1 VTITRKDTMPYSTLD
16 APVRGGLLHA
26 GRWTPEQADASSTV
40 LAVHGVTATHRSW
53 FAVAD
58 AAPDLDLLAPD
69 LRGRGGSRTLP
80 GPAGMREHADDL
92 AALLD
97 HVGVEKVVL
106 TGHSMGAFVSVVM
119 ADRHPDRVERL
130 LLVDGGLPLEV
141 PAGLSTDEVMQ
152 AVLGPAIARLSRVFP
167 TRESYVDFWREHP
180 AFSGT
185 VSPPLADYFD
195 YDLVEVPGGFA
206 SGVSIDRVREDT
218 ATQLDPDVL
227 LPALERLRAPATLLR
242 APRGLFDQP
251 EALYLP
257 EVARSWARRL
267 PLLEVVDVDDCNH
280 YTILLDPRPAAAVA
294 DAMRGTPGTTE
305 AP

>member
-1 VTITRKDTMPYSTLD
+1 MPYSTLD

-26 GRWTPEQADASSTV
+26 GRWTPEHQTTSPTV

-69 LRGRGGSRTLP
+69 LRGRGGSRTLS

-97 HVGVEKVVL
+97 HVGVDKVVL
-106 TGHSMGAFVSVVM
+106 AGHSMGAFVSVVL
-119 ADRHPDRVERL
+119 ADRHPDRIERL
-130 LLVDGGLPLEV
+130 LLVDGGLPLDV

-152 AVLGPAIARLSRVFP
+152 AVLGPAIARLSQVFP
-167 TRESYVDFWREHP
+167 TRESYVEFWREHP

-185 VSPPLADYFD
+185 VGPQLADYFD
-195 YDLVEVPGGFA
+195 YDLVEVPDGFA

-218 ATQLDPDVL
+218 ATQLDPEVL
-227 LPALERLRAPATLLR
+227 APALERLRVPATLLR

-251 EALYLP
+251 EALYPP
-257 EVARSWARRL
+257 EVARAWADRL
-267 PLLEVVDVDDCNH
+267 PLLDVVDVDDCNH

-294 DAMRGTPGTTE
+294 DAMRGTPAPTE